1 VNKEKIE
8 QIFNLFEDISLS
20 EWKKLRDCIDREYNS
35 QVNTLKFKKRDTFKK
50 DLETEFIQ

>member
-1 VNKEKIE
+1 MNKEKIE